1 MKNITL
7 RFTFILMM
15 VSKNK
20 LFNLITFLF
29 LPSQNEALKAS
40 LKDFSNK
47 NLVCLGY
54 TLIWVKLGIQM
65 IFEKI

>member
-15 VSKNK
+15 VSK

-29 LPSQNEALKAS
+29 CLHREASEIKTS
-40 LKDFSNK
+40 LKISSNK

-54 TLIWVKLGIQM
+54 TLIWGKTWNTNDL
-65 IFEKI
+65 

>member
-1 MKNITL
+1 
-7 RFTFILMM
+7 MM

-29 LPSQNEALKAS
+29 LAFTERTSEIKS
-40 LKDFSNK
+40 KFKRFRSNK

-54 TLIWVKLGIQM
+54 TLIWGKTWNTNDL
-65 IFEKI
+65 

>member
-29 LPSQNEALKAS
+29 LPSQNEASEIKS
-40 LKDFSNK
+40 KFKRFRNK

-54 TLIWVKLGIQM
+54 TLIWGKTWNTNDL
-65 IFEKI
+65 